1 MNLELKQIFMPNPNL
16 NNDHTNYENK
26 LQPRMSFANPSLKV
40 LFEKHENKIMDVVIK
55 EITEYLE
62 DENLCN
68 DDIDMFPRKC
78 EMTGEWYVGD
88 IWLYEENGKIWGS
101 ISTRFLGYYP
111 ATSVRIPIDDYLELE
126 VWIKYNS
133 EHERFVFDGGLN
145 SSSI

>member
-16 NNDHTNYENK
+16 NNDYTNYENK
-26 LQPRMSFANPSLKV
+26 LQPRMDFANLSLKA
-40 LFEKHENKIMDVVIK
+40 LFEKHEDKIMDIVIK
-55 EITEYLE
+55 EITEYLG

-68 DDIDMFPRKC
+68 DDIDTFPRRC

-88 IWLYEENGKIWGS
+88 IWLYEEKGKIRGS

-111 ATSVRIPIDDYLELE
+111 TPSARMPIDDYLELE
-126 VWIKYNS
+126 VWIEYGS
-133 EHERFVFDGGLN
+133 EHERFSFDGGLN